1 MSIAGIR
8 SNRGDIYQTLVAFD
22 WALTVLS
29 DPDYLW
35 LEIDSITY
43 SVDDVVVGK
52 ADGAQIACQ
61 CKKNQIDFK
70 AWMIND
76 LADELDK
83 ASSLLTN
90 NQNAEVRFYSRNN
103 FGALAKLKEH
113 SSTQHD
119 ETSYRTSLGKEHLK
133 TDAAL
138 LARLATSTP
147 SLSTY
152 EFLRRTK
159 FVTSDELD
167 RMVDLLRERLR
178 NIASNPDAAFNA
190 LWARLDQLGARMG
203 GNSASATT
211 QHRLT
216 KDDLKDIL
224 HKAGAMLVPPMNLA
238 EVRLSF
244 SDTSAIGRSWRRD
257 IAGQRISNPTVNE
270 LLAAIDTK
278 KRAILLTGMPGSGK
292 TCVMLALQEALEQR
306 AQTCSD
312 IVPLF
317 IQSREFAD
325 LATSQDR
332 QAQGLS
338 EQWVEK
344 AARMAEYA
352 HVIVVMDS
360 LDVLSIARD
369 HRVLAYFL
377 AQIDRLLL
385 IPNITVVTACRDFDR
400 HYDRRI
406 AERQWDCELKCQP
419 LDWDAEIAPLL
430 DMLGIA
436 TATIDAVTRELIRN
450 PRELALFVELA
461 QREGSFNVVTSQA
474 LAQRYLDTIVRANA
488 ALGDAA
494 IQAIEAIAAEM
505 LKSRSLVVPH
515 QRFTASQGIQRELCS
530 LNVLKETQDGKLT
543 FGHQTLLDVLVISGA
558 VRSGVTLNEFIQGL
572 PPVPFVRPSIRSFVA
587 QLALGERHEFRKQ
600 IRAVLTG
607 SAAFHIRRLVAE
619 SFAEQIPHGDD
630 WPLIRDL
637 REKHRDVFQV
647 IYALAG
653 AIEWHRFWLTHL
665 VPVLKAA
672 RDTEGLTG
680 HAHRIAQW
688 SNEDTAGVLSFWKE
702 ALSLDWLDGNGIAEQ
717 LGFHLSEIK
726 PENLAQVVPLL
737 ERLLDM
743 PRPEH
748 SSLGRTIARCVAA
761 GVAEDA
767 LLWRYI
773 ADGVSDENLLEYRFD
788 NKLRCHAHEFGDRN
802 DNFVRQRMEQS
813 TALLDLVLE
822 SIERWSHVRTS
833 HYGETRIGY
842 RYGFLGETSYE
853 DAHSQRDTQH
863 VDSMDVLLDAI
874 EAAIL
879 HHAKTNSDWWQNNR
893 ERLCFNHE
901 GALLYFAI
909 RACTASPEA
918 NIDLIGR
925 MLCDRNLLE
934 FELSYELGTL
944 MQSAF
949 KLLDTST
956 QDAVM
961 ASILTL
967 WDEDVGD
974 EGTRFW
980 VLKKRAEL
988 ITTIPCYQRSPEVQ
1002 AVVDEYEKKAGV
1014 MIRQPDI
1021 RSHGGMVR
1029 APFSF
1034 EVFLGASD
1042 SVVLSLL
1049 AHYSGYSDWHG
1060 FGADFLVG
1068 GEREVGWQLRE
1079 ASSRHPTRFL
1089 DLLPIHWVDIPE
1101 RFRDDI
1107 MDGVAGY
1114 LSHRYGNL
1122 QTNGTWLPV
1131 EEPDAPTLAS
1141 HILDELERYPQHWK
1155 LRRSAANALEACA
1168 NVIQDA
1174 QDAERLIFSAIGFEG
1189 LHEDDPIKGD
1199 NVGLISMGIN
1209 MVKGD
1214 VAEALMILANNSRE
1228 YSNVFPELLE
1238 PTLRRY
1244 ARDEHPA
1251 IRALILRRLPYLQS
1265 KNFELGWNLF
1275 HLAMQDADGLWQ
1287 IAEPCLYYAYHDHF
1301 EVVGPLLARLHS
1313 EGSGKDLETWGRIS
1327 ALATMTQHID
1337 FAVFL
1342 GDLKTLDNTEAW
1354 RGATTVWTNAGN
1366 IQQHREPCLAG
1377 MVAGLNAGGTH
1388 APAVAEL
1395 MGHIFDDKTAVVS
1408 VPTELIRHCFSV
1420 FENDSDSENKHH
1432 RLFGFHEWLNATSQ
1446 YDPEQALD
1454 ATEIYLA
1461 YVSHSKPYLY
1471 DHENSLTQ
1479 LMTHLFAEAEE
1490 REESD
1495 CGAMLQ
1501 RVVVIQ
1507 DTLLSLG
1514 VNGVVDWLKAAERP

>member
-8 SNRGDIYQTLVAFD
+8 SNRGDSYQTLVAFD

-29 DPDYLW
+29 DEDYQW

-52 ADGAQIACQ
+52 SDGTQIACQ

-70 AWMIND
+70 AWTITD

-83 ASSLLTN
+83 ASSLLIN

-103 FGALAKLKEH
+103 FGALAKLREH
-113 SSTQHD
+113 SSTQYD
-119 ETSYRTSLGKEHLK
+119 EASYRTSLGKEHQE
-133 TDAAL
+133 TDSAL
-138 LARLATSTP
+138 SARLATSAP

-159 FVTSDELD
+159 FVTSDELN
-167 RMVDLLRERLR
+167 RMEDLLRERLR

-203 GNSASATT
+203 GNSASAAT
-211 QHRLT
+211 QHRLA
-216 KDDLKDIL
+216 KDDLKAIL
-224 HKAGAMLVPPMNLA
+224 YKAGAMLVPPMNLA

-244 SDTSAIGRSWRRD
+244 SGTSAIGRSWRRD
-257 IAGQRISNPTVNE
+257 IAGQYISSPTVND
-270 LLAAIDTK
+270 LLAAIDAK
-278 KRAILLTGMPGSGK
+278 KSAILLTGMPGSGK
-292 TCVMLALQEALEQR
+292 TCVMLALQETLEQR
-306 AQTCSD
+306 AQTRSD

-332 QAQGLS
+332 QALGLS

-385 IPNITVVTACRDFDR
+385 IPNITVVTACREFDR

-430 DMLGIA
+430 DMVGID
-436 TATIDAVTRELIRN
+436 TATIDAVTRELVRN

-461 QREGSFNVVTSQA
+461 QREGSFNVVTSHA
-474 LAQRYLDTIVRANA
+474 LAQRYLDIIVRAND

-494 IQAIEAIAAEM
+494 IQAIEAIASEM
-505 LKSRSLVVPH
+505 LKLRSLVVPH
-515 QRFTASQGIQRELCS
+515 QRFTASQEILRALCS
-530 LNVLKETQDGKLT
+530 LNVLQEAQDGKLT

-572 PPVPFVRPSIRSFVA
+572 PPVPFVRPSIRCFIA

-600 IRAVLTG
+600 LRAVLTG

-619 SFAEQIPHGDD
+619 SFAEQIPQDDD

-653 AIEWHRFWLTHL
+653 AIEWHRFWLKHL
-665 VPVLKAA
+665 VPVLKTAQDA
-672 RDTEGLTG
+672 EGLTG

-688 SNEDTAGVLSFWKE
+688 SNEDTAGVLSFWME
-702 ALSLDWLDGNGIAEQ
+702 ALSLDWLDGNGIADR
-717 LGFHLSEIK
+717 LGIHLSEIK
-726 PENLAQVVPLL
+726 SENLALVSPLL

-743 PRPEH
+743 PRSEH
-748 SSLGRTIARCVAA
+748 SFLGRVIARCMVAD
-761 GVAEDA
+761 VAEDA
-767 LLWRYI
+767 LLWSYV
-773 ADGVSDENLLEYRFD
+773 ADGITDDDLLEYRFG
-788 NKLRCHAHEFGDRN
+788 NKLRCHAHEFGDRS

-813 TALLDLVLE
+813 SALLDLALE
-822 SIERWSHVRTS
+822 SIERWSNVHASR
-833 HYGETRIGY
+833 YGETRIGY
-842 RYGFLGETSYE
+842 RYGFLGETSYD
-853 DAHSQRDTQH
+853 DAHSQRDIRH
-863 VDSMDVLLDAI
+863 ADSMDVLLDAV
-874 EAAIL
+874 EAAVL
-879 HHAKTNSDWWQNNR
+879 HHAITHSDWWQNNR

-909 RACTASPEA
+909 LACTASPEA

-925 MLCDRNLLE
+925 MLCDKNMLE
-934 FELSYELGTL
+934 FELTFELGTL

-949 KLLDTST
+949 RLLDSSM

-961 ASILTL
+961 ANIMLVWEEEVT
-967 WDEDVGD
+967 DEPS
-974 EGTRFW
+974 RFW
-980 VLKKRAEL
+980 ILKKRAEL
-988 ITTIPCYQRSPEVQ
+988 IATIPCYQRSPEVQ
-1002 AVVDEYEKKAGV
+1002 AVVDAYEKKAGAL
-1014 MIRQPDI
+1014 IRQPDI
-1021 RSHGGMVR
+1021 RSRGGTVS

-1034 EVFLGASD
+1034 EVFLGAGD
-1042 SVVLSLL
+1042 SGVLSLL
-1049 AHYSGYSDWHG
+1049 EHYNGHSDWH
-1060 FGADFLVG
+1060 GADFLVG
-1068 GEREVGWQLRE
+1068 GESEVGWQLRE
-1079 ASSRHPTRFL
+1079 AASRHPSRL
-1089 DLLPIHWVDIPE
+1089 LGLLPIYWADIPE

-1107 MDGVAGY
+1107 MDGVATY
-1114 LSHRYGNL
+1114 LAYRYGNL
-1122 QTNGTWLPV
+1122 QTHGTWLPV
-1131 EEPDAPTLAS
+1131 EEPDAPLLAGQ
-1141 HILDELERYPQHWK
+1141 ILDELERHPQHWQF
-1155 LRRSAANALEACA
+1155 RRSAAKALEACA

-1174 QDAERLIFSAIGFEG
+1174 QHAERLIFLAIGFER

-1199 NVGLISMGIN
+1199 NVDLISMGIN

-1214 VAEALMILANNSRE
+1214 VAEALMILANNFQEHGS
-1228 YSNVFPELLE
+1228 VFPELLT
-1238 PTLRRY
+1238 PTLRRF
-1244 ARDEHPA
+1244 ASDEHPA
-1251 IRALILRRLPYLQS
+1251 VRSLILRRLPYLQS
-1265 KNFELGWNLF
+1265 KNFELGWDLF
-1275 HLAMQDADGLWQ
+1275 HIAMQDADGLWQ
-1287 IAEPCLYYAYHDHF
+1287 IAEPCLYYAYHNHF
-1301 EVVGPLLARLHS
+1301 EVVSPLLARLRS
-1313 EGSGKDLETWGRIS
+1313 EGVGKDLETWGRIS
-1327 ALATMTQHID
+1327 ALAAMTQHID
-1337 FAVFL
+1337 FAEFL
-1342 GDLKTLDNTEAW
+1342 RDLKALDNREAW
-1354 RGATTVWTNAGN
+1354 QGAATVWTNSGN
-1366 IQQHREPCLAG
+1366 IQQHRDQCLAG
-1377 MVAGLNAGGTH
+1377 MDSGLNTGGAHALAVAGQMDHLFG
-1388 APAVAEL
+1388 E
-1395 MGHIFDDKTAVVS
+1395 KTAAIS
-1408 VPTELIRHCFSV
+1408 VPIELIRRCFSV
-1420 FENDSDSENKHH
+1420 FENDSESENKHH

-1446 YDPEQALD
+1446 HDPEQALA

-1461 YVSHSKPYLY
+1461 YISHSKPYLY

-1479 LMTHLFAEAEE
+1479 LMTRLFAEAEE

-1495 CGAMLQ
+1495 CGAMLK

>member
-8 SNRGDIYQTLVAFD
+8 SNRGDGYQTLVAFD
-22 WALTVLS
+22 WALTVLYN
-29 DPDYLW
+29 PDYLW
-35 LEIDSITY
+35 LEIDSVTY

-52 ADGAQIACQ
+52 ADGTQIACQ

-70 AWMIND
+70 AWTIAD
-76 LADELDK
+76 LADELGK
-83 ASSLLTN
+83 ACNLLTN

-103 FGALAKLKEH
+103 FGGLAKLREH
-113 SSTQHD
+113 STTEHD
-119 ETSYRTSLGKEHLK
+119 ETSYRTSLGKEHQE

-138 LARLATSTP
+138 LARLATSIP
-147 SLSTY
+147 CLSTY

-167 RMVDLLRERLR
+167 RMVELLRERLR
-178 NIASNPDAAFNA
+178 NMASNPDAAFNA
-190 LWARLDQLGARMG
+190 LWTRLDQLGARMG

-216 KDDLKDIL
+216 KDDLKAIL
-224 HKAGAMLVPPMNLA
+224 QEAGAMLVPPMNLA

-244 SDTSAIGRSWRRD
+244 SGTSAIGRSWRRD
-257 IAGQRISNPTVNE
+257 IAGQHFFNPTVNE
-270 LLAAIDTK
+270 LLAAIDAK

-292 TCVMLALQEALEQR
+292 TCVMLAFQELLEER
-306 AQTCSD
+306 AQTRLD
-312 IVPLF
+312 VVPLF

-369 HRVLAYFL
+369 HRVLTYFL

-385 IPNITVVTACRDFDR
+385 IPNVTVVTACRDFDR

-406 AERQWDCELKCQP
+406 AERKWDCELKCQP

-430 DMLGIA
+430 DTLGIA
-436 TATIDAVTRELIRN
+436 TATIDALTRELIKN

-474 LAQRYLDTIVRANA
+474 LAQRYLDTIVRANG

-494 IQAIEAIAAEM
+494 IRAIEDIATEM
-505 LKSRSLVVPH
+505 LKSRSLVVPR
-515 QRFTASQGIQRELCS
+515 QRFTATQDIQRALCS
-530 LNVLKETQDGKLT
+530 LNVLQETQDGKLT

-558 VRSGVTLNEFIQGL
+558 VRNGVTLNEFIQGL
-572 PPVPFVRPSIRSFVA
+572 PPVPFVRPSIRSFVS
-587 QLALGERHEFRKQ
+587 QLALGERREFRKQ
-600 IRAVLTG
+600 LRAVLTG

-619 SFAEQIPHGDD
+619 SFAEQIPQEDD
-630 WPLIRDL
+630 WPLLRDL

-647 IYALAG
+647 IYALAA
-653 AIEWHRFWLTHL
+653 AIEWHRFWLKHL
-665 VPVLKAA
+665 VPVLKTAQDA
-672 RDTEGLTG
+672 EGLTG

-688 SNEDTAGVLSFWKE
+688 SNEDTAGALSFWME
-702 ALSLDWLDGNGIAEQ
+702 ALSLDWLDGNGIADQ

-726 PENLAQVVPLL
+726 KENLAVAVPLL
-737 ERLLDM
+737 KRLLDM

-748 SSLGRTIARCVAA
+748 SSLGRVIARCVATD
-761 GVAEDA
+761 VADDT

-773 ADGVSDENLLEYRFD
+773 ADGISDEDLLEYRFD
-788 NKLRCHAHEFGDRN
+788 RKLRCHAHEFGDQEG
-802 DNFVRQRMEQS
+802 NFVRQRMEQS
-813 TALLDLVLE
+813 TALLDLALE
-822 SIERWSHVRTS
+822 SVERWSYVHTS
-833 HYGETRIGY
+833 RNGETRIGY

-853 DAHSQRDTQH
+853 NAHSQREIRH
-863 VDSMDVLLDAI
+863 ADSMVDLLDAV

-879 HHAKTNSDWWQNNR
+879 YHAKTDSDWWKNNR
-893 ERLCFNHE
+893 ERLCFNYE

-909 RACTASPEA
+909 LACTAAPVG

-934 FELSYELGTL
+934 FKLTYELGGL
-944 MQSAF
+944 IQSAF
-949 KLLDTST
+949 QFLDTSK

-961 ASILTL
+961 ANILTV
-967 WDEDVGD
+967 WEEEIADERG
-974 EGTRFW
+974 RFW
-980 VLKKRAEL
+980 ILKKRAEL
-988 ITTIPCYQRSPEVQ
+988 IATIPCHLRSPEVQ
-1002 AVVDEYEKKAGV
+1002 AVVDAYERKAGV
-1014 MIRQPDI
+1014 LIRQPDI
-1021 RSHGGMVR
+1021 RSHGGTVS

-1034 EVFLGASD
+1034 EVFLAASD
-1042 SVVLSLL
+1042 SGVMSLL
-1049 AHYSGYSDWHG
+1049 AHYNGHSDWHG
-1060 FGADFLVG
+1060 GGADFLVG

-1089 DLLPIHWVDIPE
+1089 GLLPIHWAEIPE
-1101 RFRDDI
+1101 KFRDDI
-1107 MDGVAGY
+1107 MDGAAGY

-1122 QTNGTWLPV
+1122 QTNETWLPV

-1141 HILDELERYPQHWK
+1141 HILDELERHSQHWK
-1155 LRRSAANALEACA
+1155 LRRSTANALEACA

-1174 QDAERLIFSAIGFEG
+1174 QNAERLIFLAIGFER
-1189 LHEDDPIKGD
+1189 LHEVDPTKGD
-1199 NVGLISMGIN
+1199 NVGLISLGIN

-1214 VAEALMILANNSRE
+1214 VAEALMILANNFRE
-1228 YSNVFPELLE
+1228 RGSVFPELLA
-1238 PTLRRY
+1238 PTLRRF
-1244 ARDEHPA
+1244 AGDEHPA
-1251 IRALILRRLPYLQS
+1251 VRALILRRLPYFQS
-1265 KNFELGWNLF
+1265 KIFDLGWDLF

-1287 IAEPCLYYAYHDHF
+1287 IAEPCLYYAYHNQF
-1301 EVVGPLLARLHS
+1301 EVVEPLLARLRN
-1313 EGSGKDLETWGRIS
+1313 EGVDKDLETWGRIM
-1327 ALATMTQHID
+1327 ALATMARHID
-1337 FAVFL
+1337 FAEFL
-1342 GDLKTLDNTEAW
+1342 EDLNALDNTEAW
-1354 RGATTVWTNAGN
+1354 QGAATVWTNSEN
-1366 IQQHREPCLAG
+1366 IRQHREQCLAG
-1377 MVAGLNAGGTH
+1377 MDSGLNAGATH
-1388 APAVAEL
+1388 AVEVAGQMDHLFGDKSAV
-1395 MGHIFDDKTAVVS
+1395 IS
-1408 VPTELIRHCFSV
+1408 VPIELIRRCFSV
-1420 FENDSDSENKHH
+1420 FESDSENKHH
-1432 RLFGFHEWLNATSQ
+1432 RLFRFHEWLNATSQ
-1446 YDPEQALD
+1446 HDPEQALA

-1461 YVSHSKPYLY
+1461 YVRHSKPYLY

-1479 LMTHLFAEAEE
+1479 LMTRLFAEAEE